1 MKVLSNSVLSLFKN
15 VYGESICSNV
25 FQYFG
30 AYHLILGAHSPS
42 VNFVEKVY
50 KLLEI
55 DFVIGLNTCY
65 FYHSV
70 YFVICYLLAKNR
82 KYFL

>member
-1 MKVLSNSVLSLFKN
+1 MYMESLSVQNF
-15 VYGESICSNV
+15 

-30 AYHLILGAHSPS
+30 AFHLSLGAHSPS

-55 DFVIGLNTCY
+55 DFVIGLNACY
-65 FYHSV
+65 FYHCV